1 MRVEKEKKSLSVNR
15 AWLYVLLGGGLEI
28 VWATGFKYEAIPSLI
43 VLIAL
48 LVSFDLIIRAATV
61 IPIGTVYAVFAGMGT
76 IGTTVV
82 EGVMEGGILPLKVVV
97 ILFLLLCIIGLK
109 TTSKGGKV

>member
-1 MRVEKEKKSLSVNR
+1 MEKKKKSISVNR
-15 AWLYVLLGGGLEI
+15 AWIYVLVGGGLEI
-28 VWATGFKYEAIPSLI
+28 VWATGFKYEEIPSLV

-48 LVSFDLIIRAATV
+48 LVSFDLLTRGATV
-61 IPIGTVYAVFAGMGT
+61 IPIGTVYAVFVGIGT

-82 EGVMEGGILPLKVVV
+82 EGIMEGGILPLKAGV

-109 TTSKGGKV
+109 TTSKGGKA